1 METNKQNEIRNAY
14 EHSAQV
20 QCIPASIKKT
30 TEHSEE
36 DPLVVAPYCRVST
49 DNKDQLASYE
59 LQCQYYK
66 EYVSKHPGWRLYDI
80 YADEGISGTSV
91 KKRTGFLRMIDDC
104 KAGKIDM
111 IIVKNIAR
119 FARNV
124 VDCVATVRML
134 KALDKPVAVYFE
146 DIAIN
151 TLTQT
156 GELLMVVMAA
166 IAQGESEAK
175 SESVKWGF
183 QKRFEKGLPKLADL
197 YGYTRDKR
205 LLEIYEPEAN
215 VVRLIYQMFY
225 DDKTIPEICYI
236 LNQQGIP
243 SPRGGQWTYST
254 VKTILTNE
262 KYSGDVLMQ
271 KTVTVDIFSHRSIR
285 NDGRAN
291 QFFIQGYHEAIIP
304 RELWLEVQQILKGE
318 NVVPVPS
325 VDEVADLS
333 ASDVPRILDGFF
345 VIKPRKDGNNEY
357 LRQL

>member
-1 METNKQNEIRNAY
+1 MLEFCGRKFTCDECPICEGVEHRLRAAREGGY
-14 EHSAQV
+14 EPQLEYCGCDKV
-20 QCIPASIKKT
+20 Q
-30 TEHSEE
+30 TEFF
-36 DPLVVAPYCRVST
+36 
-49 DNKDQLASYE
+49 
-59 LQCQYYK
+59 
-66 EYVSKHPGWRLYDI
+66 
-80 YADEGISGTSV
+80 ISGYCSDA
-91 KKRTGFLRMIDDC
+91 FE
-104 KAGKIDM
+104 A
-111 IIVKNIAR
+111 
-119 FARNV
+119 
-124 VDCVATVRML
+124 
-134 KALDKPVAVYFE
+134 DKPQGKLCE
-146 DIAIN
+146 PRK
-151 TLTQT
+151 T
-156 GELLMVVMAA
+156 GRAYRRKMRKQKKEKLMRIMT
-166 IAQGESEAK
+166 
-175 SESVKWGF
+175 
-183 QKRFEKGLPKLADL
+183 
-197 YGYTRDKR
+197 Y
-205 LLEIYEPEAN
+205 